1 MKRRF
6 GAIPGMIFLLVL
18 PILTSSCA
26 SPQAT
31 VGTIQVEVLAD
42 GQRHTVAIQAGSTVQ
57 QAVGA
62 AGVELDALDRMEPP
76 AYTTLTDGAQVSITR
91 IEETFEIEEVVI
103 PFDRQ
108 TIRNETLPEGETRL
122 LQPGKNGL
130 REITYRILYEE
141 GQEVSRSP
149 VKDVILEEPVPEIVM
164 VGVQAAYTP
173 FPIEGRLAYLS
184 AGNAWMLQETTA
196 NRQPV
201 VLTGDLDGRV
211 FRLSE
216 SSEYLLFTRLEDEEE
231 ETINSLWAASTIGA
245 DSEFVDLQVE
255 NIIHFASWVPG
266 TDSLS
271 VVYSTVEPRPSPPG
285 WQANNDLIRLTF
297 TSAGVV
303 LRPTVIVE
311 PNAGGQYGW
320 WGTSFAYSPRSS
332 RLAYARADGIGLV
345 DLEEG
350 RLNPLHDITA
360 YQTLGDWAWVP
371 WITWGHDGR
380 TLYFVDHGEPV
391 ALESAAAS
399 PVFNVVALP
408 GAGGLLP
415 LASRSGM
422 FAYPLVSPLVE
433 KPGGE
438 VAYQIAFLQA
448 ISPLDSES
456 SNYRLMVMDRDGSNV
471 RTLFPPAGE
480 PGLEPHPPAWSPD
493 AGQIAVLYR
502 GDLWVVDVDTGIG
515 QPLTSDGQ
523 TITFDWKP

>member
-1 MKRRF
+1 MKQFIR
-6 GAIPGMIFLLVL
+6 AIPGLILLLALLSMTV
-18 PILTSSCA
+18 SCV

-31 VGTIQVEVLAD
+31 VGTMQVDVLAD
-42 GQRHTVAIQAGSTVQ
+42 GQRHTVSIQAGSTVQ
-57 QAVGA
+57 RAIEA
-62 AGVELDALDRMEPP
+62 AGVELDTLDRVEPP
-76 AYTTLTDGAQVSITR
+76 AYTTLTEGAQVSITR
-91 IEETFEIEEVVI
+91 IQESFEIDEVVI

-149 VKDVILEEPVPEIVM
+149 VKDVIIEEAVPEIVM

-173 FPIEGRLAYLS
+173 FPIEGRLAYLT
-184 AGNAWMLQETTA
+184 AGNAWILQGTTA
-196 NRQPV
+196 NRRPV

-211 FRLSE
+211 FQLSE
-216 SSEYLLFTRLEDEEE
+216 NDDYLLFTRLEEEFE
-231 ETINSLWAASTIGA
+231 DTINSLWAASTLSPDTDLI
-245 DSEFVDLQVE
+245 DLQSE
-255 NIIHFASWVPG
+255 NIIHFAAWVPG
-266 TDSLS
+266 TDGLS
-271 VVYSTVEPRPSPPG
+271 VIFSTVEPRPSPPG

-303 LRPTVIVE
+303 LRPSVVVE
-311 PNAGGQYGW
+311 SNAGGQYGW
-320 WGTSFAYSPRSS
+320 WGTSFAYSPRSD

-345 DLEEG
+345 DQEEG
-350 RLNPLHDITA
+350 LLNPIHEIVP

-371 WITWGHDGR
+371 WVSWGHDDR
-380 TLYFVDHGEPV
+380 TLFFVDHGEPV

-408 GAGGLLP
+408 GSGGLLTLTP
-415 LASRSGM
+415 RSGM
-422 FAYPLVSPLVE
+422 FAYPLVSPLLE
-433 KPGGE
+433 MPGGE

-456 SNYRLMVMDRDGSNV
+456 SNYRLMVMDRDGSNL
-471 RTLFPPAGE
+471 RALFPPEGE
-480 PGLEPHPPAWSPD
+480 PGLEPHPPAWSPGAD
-493 AGQIAVLYR
+493 QIAVLYR
-502 GDLWVVDVDTGIG
+502 GDLWVVDVETGIG

-523 TITFDWKP
+523 TVTFDWNP